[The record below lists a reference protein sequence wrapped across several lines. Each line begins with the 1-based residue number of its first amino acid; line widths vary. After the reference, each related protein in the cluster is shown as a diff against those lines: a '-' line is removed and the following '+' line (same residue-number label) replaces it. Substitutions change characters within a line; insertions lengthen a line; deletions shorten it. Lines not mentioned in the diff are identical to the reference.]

1 MTMRINENSKISIEE
16 SMINTESDFTV
27 FQTNISKEK
36 IINLNKEFKKLE
48 KKGYINY
55 TNFIQSMKNV
65 FDDKKW
71 IKNDMSNISINSYDD
86 IYNLF
91 FKRFREIKCIIKND
105 KEIFYL
111 TDLKKENYISTY
123 KAIYALIVFLLAKFD
138 VKLELIFNVTDLD
151 EDGLLNKNEIKQM
164 ITTVN
169 HLFVEETNTVKMN
182 SSILSQSLT
191 NIKVENILK
200 ELFEGEGDLNNIIDI
215 NGNYI
220 DYNTFYKRI
229 KKIKNYKYK
238 IIPCFVNFKE
248 CLFNKKKE
256 NILKVKSK
264 LRKDFI
270 NISSFMAEQSQ
281 SFYKNFKIRKK
292 YSRMDISDLIQPVEY
307 DEKNTNNEKTF
318 MKSSM
323 NLKSLMKNYSTIF
336 DNNNNISNYNC
347 NYNDTESFRFNSTNY
362 KNTKF
367 AFQANYSD
375 IRNIE
380 VEPGVVQILS
390 EEVKQGEDN
399 DNINNMTIL
408 DTNELFIDKKES
420 SINNNNISNIDKD
433 SLISSKKQSKKNIF
447 NQKNRYSIN
456 PFSIINESKKNN
468 NALFNSKAS
477 KRSSLFLSLRKN
489 KCDISNLNNCI
500 KKTKIYKMNNRY
512 KTFEEI
518 MKEIKSQE
526 NVFNN
531 ESINFIHHEMVKE
544 SNNTESMMK
553 NFKNSFVFRSERP
566 KRSSSFCGILYYNKK
581 GTLPQI
587 LSKKKT

>member
-65 FDDKKW
+65 FDDKKR

-229 KKIKNYKYK
+229 KKIKNYKYNL
-238 IIPCFVNFKE
+238 IPCFVNFKE

-307 DEKNTNNEKTF
+307 DDKNTNNEKTF

-468 NALFNSKAS
+468 NTLFNSKAS

-500 KKTKIYKMNNRY
+500 KK
-512 KTFEEI
+512 
-518 MKEIKSQE
+518 
-526 NVFNN
+526 N
-531 ESINFIHHEMVKE
+531 EDI
-544 SNNTESMMK
+544 
-553 NFKNSFVFRSERP
+553 
-566 KRSSSFCGILYYNKK
+566 
-581 GTLPQI
+581 
-587 LSKKKT
+587 